1 MVGTSGEQSPKVAYL
16 KTRLLVKEF
25 ELYPEE
31 WWKPKDDFGQR
42 NGGGRG
48 GGGAGQAHFRKINLE
63 SREGLSDRGQLG
75 GSLKQTRHG

>member
-1 MVGTSGEQSPKVAYL
+1 MSLEKVVVGTSGEQSPKVAYL

-42 NGGGRG
+42 NGGEGR
-48 GGGAGQAHFRKINLE
+48 RT
-63 SREGLSDRGQLG
+63 S
-75 GSLKQTRHG
+75 SL